1 MSCRAQC
8 ITQPRT
14 HHLCSQ
20 HGRSR
25 PVCRRPDR
33 AAADEAAHHRS
44 RPRWLSGHFHW
55 LQVRIRARQP
65 SLPPCPACLTRRNE
79 PCDRQAH
86 SLTIICSHRR
96 QSRDRVCH
104 HRSVATQGPRASRAA
119 ALWRLWRHAVRLARC
134 MCRSSVCVGLL
145 TPGRLA
151 GDLLWVAL
159 VRLLQ
164 HGIITYTGAVRDHS
178 RADLGLLG

>member
-1 MSCRAQC
+1 MSGRAQC

-65 SLPPCPACLTRRNE
+65 SLPPYPACLTRRNE
-79 PCDRQAH
+79 PCDRQAQPYDH
-86 SLTIICSHRR
+86 LLAQETISRSSLPSSQRRYARAQSLTGG
-96 QSRDRVCH
+96 
-104 HRSVATQGPRASRAA
+104 SVLALMEARCASRALHVPFKCVCRA
-119 ALWRLWRHAVRLARC
+119 ANAGAAR
-134 MCRSSVCVGLL
+134 RGPSL
-145 TPGRLA
+145 GRA
-151 GDLLWVAL
+151 RAL
-159 VRLLQ
+159 VTAWNNYL
-164 HGIITYTGAVRDHS
+164 TGAVRDHS